1 MREPFTA
8 KSLRQYSCF
17 TNHKNII
24 AGLTTRYGG
33 HSERPFNT
41 LNMGLHVQDESD
53 TVLRNRKELAQET
66 GFPLENWIIGEQI
79 HDIRVKVAGN
89 GEKGKGVFSHQS
101 AVAGVDGLI
110 TNQPD
115 LLLGA
120 FYADC
125 VPLFF
130 YAPVSGWI
138 GVAHAGWKGTVRNM
152 VSQMVG
158 HLTEQGCSIE
168 EIELVIGPC
177 ISEEH
182 YEVDQRVYDQIPVEF
197 QGESAVPV
205 SSGKYKLDLK
215 KLNESMAF
223 QSGLHKENVRVSR
236 LCTYEEE
243 NLFYSHRRDQGQ
255 TGRMLGFIGLKG

>member
-1 MREPFTA
+1 MHEPFTA
-8 KSLRQYSCF
+8 KTLQQHSCF
-17 TNHKNII
+17 TNHEKII
-24 AGLTTRYGG
+24 AGLTTRQGG

-53 TVLRNRKELAQET
+53 TVLRNREELAQET
-66 GFPLENWIIGEQI
+66 GFPLKNWIIGEQI
-79 HDIRVKVAGN
+79 HDIRVKVIEN
-89 GEKGKGVFSHQS
+89 GEKGKGVFSHES

-110 TNQPD
+110 TNHTD
-115 LLLGA
+115 VLLGA

-125 VPLFF
+125 VPLFL

-138 GVAHAGWKGTVRNM
+138 GIAHAGWKGTVRNM
-152 VSQMVG
+152 VSQMIG
-158 HLTEQGCSIE
+158 KLTAQGCSLD

-177 ISEEH
+177 ISEKN
-182 YEVDQRVYDQIPVEF
+182 YEVDQRVYDQVPVEF
-197 QGESAVPV
+197 RGEAAVYV

-215 KLNESMAF
+215 KLNEAMAL
-223 QSGLHKENVRVSR
+223 QSGLNKENVLVSR

-243 NLFYSHRRDQGQ
+243 NLFYSHRRDQGR